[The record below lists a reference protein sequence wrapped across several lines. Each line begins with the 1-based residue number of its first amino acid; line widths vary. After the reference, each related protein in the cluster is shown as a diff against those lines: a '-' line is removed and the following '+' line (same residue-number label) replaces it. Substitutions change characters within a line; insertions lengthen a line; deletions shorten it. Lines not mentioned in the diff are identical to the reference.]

1 MAQLFGYKPNPEET
15 EWILADPVT
24 PVWTLSPHDA
34 NRISKTSKTGEPVIL
49 FDALKPLHPNWKRG
63 AQAIGDCVSWG
74 FELACTLA
82 TAVDI
87 YVDKEPW
94 QWKGEYA
101 TEPIYGGSRVE
112 ARGKSQ
118 GGWSDGSYGGAAAKW
133 LTKWGALRRLDYS
146 LRTNVASHNLTKYDG
161 QKAKNWGNYGC
172 GGQEDKQ
179 ALDNVAK
186 EHPVKAAYLVTKYE
200 DAVSAIE
207 NGWPIAVCSGQG
219 LGKRN
224 GDGFAP
230 PYGSWS
236 HCMCFTGVRYDKPG
250 LLCSNSWGNSWGTT
264 APFGPGLDDY
274 WAEVKKCSAWVDAKT
289 VDRMLKQQDSYIIT
303 GVKGLEP
310 RTIDWSHGWSISGR
324 S

>member
-1 MAQLFGYKPNPEET
+1 MSRYFGYKPNPAET
-15 EWILADPVT
+15 EFILSDPSV
-24 PVWTLSPHDA
+24 PVWTMSPGDSA
-34 NRISKTSKTGEPVIL
+34 KIAKQTRDGKPIIL

-63 AQAIGDCVSWG
+63 AQGIGDCVAWG

-87 YVDKEPW
+87 YIDKEPW
-94 QWKGEYA
+94 AWMGEYA

-112 ARGKSQ
+112 ARGKTT

-133 LTKWGALRRLDYS
+133 LTTWGALRRLNYA
-146 LRTNVASHNLTKYDG
+146 LRTGNPSHDLAKYDSK
-161 QKAKNWGNYGC
+161 KAKDWGNWGC
-172 GGQEDKQ
+172 GGQGDNGGLDK
-179 ALDNVAK
+179 VAK
-186 EHPVKAAYLVTKYE
+186 SYPVKEAYLVTKYE

-219 LGKRN
+219 LGQRDSN
-224 GDGFAP
+224 GFAP
-230 PYGSWS
+230 PRGSWS
-236 HCMCFTGVRYDKPG
+236 HCMLFGGVRYDKPG
-250 LLCSNSWGNSWGTT
+250 LLNTNSWGNSWGTK

-274 WAEVKKCSAWVDAKT
+274 WDEVRKCSAWVDANT
-289 VDRMLKQQDSYIIT
+289 VTKMLRQQDSYIIT

-310 RTIDWSHGWSISGR
+310 RDIDWSKGWEISGR